1 MGEVGSGDGVDLGVW
16 VDLGVSR
23 DVVVLGCLEIRYYY
37 LYIYARA

>member
-1 MGEVGSGDGVDLGVW
+1 MWVRWGGGSGDG